1 MNSVS
6 EGRPIFIHNYHCMI
20 YVSYGPCFLLDF
32 AGLILALF
40 LLKYYMSP
48 GIPVV
53 TLVLLVSVI
62 PHFTQ
67 TTLGRICNYVQF
79 ADPSHLRNIENILVF
94 RESGQDRIY
103 NDILRGR
110 MIVN

>member
-1 MNSVS
+1 
-6 EGRPIFIHNYHCMI
+6 MI

-40 LLKYYMSP
+40 LLKYYMST
-48 GIPVV
+48 GIPAV

-67 TTLGRICNYVQF
+67 TTFGRIRNYVQF
-79 ADPSHLRNIENILVF
+79 ADPSHLRNIENTLVF

-103 NDILRGR
+103 NDIIRER